1 MTGFLLAL
9 AVLATWGVLTT
20 LVEVARDGYRA
31 VPVRYL

>member
-9 AVLATWGVLTT
+9 AVLSLWGALTT
-20 LVEVARDGYRA
+20 VGDLARDGYRA